1 MEKGTWGNTGGTEKG
16 GGPAGLWRGRT
27 QQELLADPGRGQ
39 RSEMTL
45 YKSLWQEL
53 WAHGFQSR
61 KSLWDSSLAKQG
73 EEKAKDGEGS
83 L

>member
-1 MEKGTWGNTGGTEKG
+1 MGEHWRNGEGRGTGRPLAW
-16 GGPAGLWRGRT
+16 RT